1 MSSLLSVVFLSA
13 LVVIELIALLVLCS
27 HASSRQDQ
35 RASLVVVSGTFLVIG
50 AISLWLSPIR
60 GSIYEES
67 LDFTR
72 WFTMGNLVILAGMI
86 AWAFAAANIK
96 TAECG
101 TTPTS
106 H

>member
-67 LDFTR
+67 LDLVK
-72 WFTMGNLVILAGMI
+72 WFIIGNMIILTGMAI
-86 AWAFAAANIK
+86 WAYVAANLM
-96 TAECG
+96 TQCG